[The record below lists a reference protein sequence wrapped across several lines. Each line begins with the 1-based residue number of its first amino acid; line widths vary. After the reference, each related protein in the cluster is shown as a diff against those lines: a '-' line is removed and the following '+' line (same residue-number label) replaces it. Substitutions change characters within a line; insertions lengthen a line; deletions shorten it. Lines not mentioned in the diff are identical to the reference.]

1 LKIPFLIAGP
11 RSVTAVFAQICFYEV
26 TLAIDLAGLSQIHLP
41 ATDPSCAATSSA
53 STLISVG
60 CQHAL
65 PSYTKIHSAAL
76 AAPPPDISRGFLP
89 WRLSDAG
96 LGPSRSAAIGRHPKP
111 STIPDS
117 SATLIPALKTLLN
130 RIEISFDHCI
140 ENRRTTKSGERNWVN
155 QFRSPGVLAAFVQD

>member
-60 CQHAL
+60 RQHAL

-111 STIPDS
+111 STKAAL
-117 SATLIPALKTLLN
+117 ATLKSNFGFASESGLN
-130 RIEISFDHCI
+130 TDIR
-140 ENRRTTKSGERNWVN
+140 
-155 QFRSPGVLAAFVQD
+155 